1 MPSDA
6 LSLLTADELM
16 SIWGSAEISDAQLQP
31 WFDCWQV
38 AREAEPQAELL
49 RVWLNNQTPK
59 RRSEVLEF
67 YTGRSQLAVPPKA
80 HTVGRQ
86 HSTATVITP
95 TADNKLKR
103 SVILATAGT
112 CGALLRLPEWQNAE
126 ELEIGMETTL
136 MFGSGFGSV

>member
-1 MPSDA
+1 M
-6 LSLLTADELM
+6 
-16 SIWGSAEISDAQLQP
+16 
-31 WFDCWQV
+31 
-38 AREAEPQAELL
+38 
-49 RVWLNNQTPK
+49 
-59 RRSEVLEF
+59 
-67 YTGRSQLAVPPKA
+67 PPKA

-86 HSTATVITP
+86 HGTATVITP

-103 SVILATAGT
+103 PVVLATAGT